1 MNLATP
7 AALAAAIPAVLLAQ
21 VFTGLYLPTQLSNAH
36 VGAGTAATAAL
47 GAVVML
53 DAGWEGGVACTCSR
67 VPAVAE
73 RRYSSSPRVY
83 DYGLWAGEWRTV
95 AVPAVLRRRRRTEA
109 TSAAFAA

>member
-53 DAGWEGGVACTCSR
+53 VGRVVLP

-73 RRYSSSPRVY
+73 RRYSTSPRVY

>member
-53 DAGWEGGVACTCSR
+53 VGLYPVSSKSNT
-67 VPAVAE
+67 PAA
-73 RRYSSSPRVY
+73 SS
-83 DYGLWAGEWRTV
+83 
-95 AVPAVLRRRRRTEA
+95 
-109 TSAAFAA
+109 